1 MITKIKIL
9 ANCFSL
15 LGCSVFFSMNISLIE
30 AYVYLYGLTK
40 PYRIT
45 RPLEGRGLENYPDC

>member
-1 MITKIKIL
+1 MTIKIMTMGI
-9 ANCFSL
+9 CFSL

-30 AYVYLYGLTK
+30 ANVYLYGLPK

-45 RPLEGRGLENYPDC
+45 GSLEGRVLKSYPDG